1 MRILKWALAVLVL
14 LVAAAVVAVL
24 TVDVNRFK
32 PQIVAAV
39 EDATGR
45 KLDIAKDMK
54 LSLWPLGIGVK
65 RVSFANAAWG
75 SRPQMATIGEFTAQV
90 DLVALIGSQ
99 VKIDSLVLNDVD
111 LLLEKDRQ
119 GRANWDFAGQKPAPQ
134 QQPQSQP
141 SAPAAQSGG
150 GSIPAIE
157 NISMKNVKLAYRDAQ
172 TNTQN
177 DVVLAEF
184 SVKQGSGG
192 LLATR
197 LVATVDGNAVT
208 ADGTL
213 GSLDELMA
221 PSRPWPVKMNVTLPG
236 AKASVEGSIAQPLQ
250 ARGLAL
256 KLSAE
261 APDLAK
267 LAALAGASAPAV
279 PLSLQADVKDLG
291 PQRYALSN
299 IAAKIADSDLTG
311 SGEINLAGAKPAVK
325 FDLASK
331 SMDVTKLMPQDS
343 GAKTVSGPAG
353 SGAAG
358 KPAGGSQ
365 SSDGRLFSNDPLPL
379 DGLNAV
385 DAVLAYKAERFKA
398 PMLDA
403 QGMVLNLTL
412 KDGVLNLKPAIAN
425 LSNGSLNGDVTVN
438 GKAKSMSARLDGKG
452 VVLSEYLQKNGI
464 SDIVRR
470 GGPTD
475 LALDV
480 TSSAASVRQ
489 MMAGLNGKLVLKV
502 GEGELKEEYIR
513 QFLPG
518 LARAVSALDRATA
531 KTKLHCVV
539 SGLDFKNG
547 VATPKAILAETGSM
561 TMTGDGTANLGT
573 EQLNLR
579 LVPSSRDTGLAAAL
593 PPVHVRGSFT
603 DPSFTP
609 DTMAL
614 AKGILGTA
622 AGVAA
627 LGPLALLSPALGSG
641 GDDAAT
647 ACAKAI
653 ALAEGRPVPQSAKP
667 ATGAQTEQQQP
678 KSDNPVDNLRK
689 GLGNLLGR

>member
-1 MRILKWALAVLVL
+1 MRILKWALVVLVL

-39 EDATGR
+39 EEATGR
-45 KLDIAKDMK
+45 KLDIAEDMK

-90 DLVALIGSQ
+90 DLMALIRSQ

-134 QQPQSQP
+134 QQPQSQS
-141 SAPAAQSGG
+141 SAPATQSGG
-150 GSIPAIE
+150 GNIPAIE
-157 NISMKNVKLAYRDAQ
+157 NVSMKNVKLVYRDAQ
-172 TNTQN
+172 TNAHN
-177 DVVLAEF
+177 DVTLTEL

-197 LVATVDGNAVT
+197 LVATVDGNAIT

-221 PSRPWPVKMNVTLPG
+221 PSRPWPIKMTVTLPD
-236 AKASVEGSIAQPLQ
+236 AKASVEGSVAQPMQ
-250 ARGLAL
+250 ARGLTL
-256 KLSAE
+256 KLTAE
-261 APDLAK
+261 AADLSK
-267 LAALAGASAPAV
+267 LAALAGAAAPAV

-291 PQRYALSN
+291 PQRYALAN
-299 IAAKIADSDLTG
+299 IVAKIADSDLSG

-331 SMDVTKLMPQDS
+331 SMDVTRLMPKDS
-343 GAKTVSGPAG
+343 GAKPASGS
-353 SGAAG
+353 SGGDAAG
-358 KPAGGSQ
+358 KPAGGAQ
-365 SSDGRLFSNDPLPL
+365 SSDGRLFSKDPLPL

-385 DAVLAYKAERFKA
+385 DAVLAYKAEQFRA

-403 QGMVLNLTL
+403 QGVVLNLTL

-425 LSNGSLNGDVTVN
+425 LSNGSLNGDVTLN
-438 GKAKSMSARLDGKG
+438 GKAKSISARLDGKG

-480 TSSAASVRQ
+480 TSSAVSVRQ

-547 VATPKAILAETGSM
+547 VVMPKAILAETGSM

-573 EQLNLR
+573 EQLDLR

-593 PPVHVRGSFT
+593 PPVKVRGSFT

-609 DTMAL
+609 DTAAL

-627 LGPLALLSPALGSG
+627 LGPLALLSPAMGSG

-647 ACAKAI
+647 ACAKAV
-653 ALAEGRPVPQSAKP
+653 ALAEGRPVPQSAQPAAGGTQAQPQEQKP
-667 ATGAQTEQQQP
+667 L
-678 KSDNPVDNLRK
+678 DNLRK